1 MLTQTG
7 PRTNTML
14 PSFAF
19 VRLPMS
25 TFETTA
31 RRRPATVLLPHPSLA
46 DMLDTIKRSDP
57 IRYAAIHASPSS
69 STDTRP
75 GQPQMSACPSKNSP
89 AWLDMAPSS
98 PQQGHSRYA
107 SSLMGR
113 PLAGVRS

>member
-57 IRYAAIHASPSS
+57 IRYAAILEVTTQAYQQVQAERRKASP
-69 STDTRP
+69 
-75 GQPQMSACPSKNSP
+75 
-89 AWLDMAPSS
+89 APVT
-98 PQQGHSRYA
+98 PW
-107 SSLMGR
+107 
-113 PLAGVRS
+113 